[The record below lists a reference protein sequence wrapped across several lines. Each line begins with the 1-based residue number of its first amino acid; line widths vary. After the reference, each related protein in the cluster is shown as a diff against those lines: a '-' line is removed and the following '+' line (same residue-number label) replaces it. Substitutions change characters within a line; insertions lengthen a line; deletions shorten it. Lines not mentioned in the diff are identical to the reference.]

1 MPNVSTG
8 GRQVLMSR
16 GKHRNKA
23 AASMHHHGPASPQL
37 AARLRRQLI
46 EWARNEGIPSD
57 TTYDIGLACYE
68 AMANTV
74 VHAYPSGTVGPL
86 ELHAR
91 LDPGAVVVTVA
102 DRGRWDDAEAGTDA
116 GAEPDLSDEESGRRV
131 EERPGGRGLDLI
143 RQLSDDSEVVRGE
156 YGTTVRMRWPRKA
169 A

>member
-1 MPNVSTG
+1 
-8 GRQVLMSR
+8 
-16 GKHRNKA
+16 
-23 AASMHHHGPASPQL
+23 PASPQL

-74 VHAYPSGTVGPL
+74 VHAYPHGTVGPL

-102 DRGRWDDAEAGTDA
+102 DRGRWHDAEAEA
-116 GAEPDLSDEESGRRV
+116 GAEVGGEPDMVSDVESGEQE
-131 EERPGGRGLDLI
+131 EERRGGRGLDLI
-143 RQLSDDSEVVRGE
+143 RRLSDDSEVVRGE
-156 YGTTVRMRWPRKA
+156 YGTTVRMRWPREA

>member
-1 MPNVSTG
+1 
-8 GRQVLMSR
+8 MSR
-16 GKHRNKA
+16 GKHRDKA
-23 AASMHHHGPASPQL
+23 AVSLHHHGPASPQL

-57 TTYDIGLACYE
+57 TTYDIGLASYE

-74 VHAYPSGTVGPL
+74 VHAYPHGTVGPL

-102 DRGRWDDAEAGTDA
+102 DRGRWHDAEAEAGTEKGTESDTETDT
-116 GAEPDLSDEESGRRV
+116 EPDIEPGGEE
-131 EERPGGRGLDLI
+131 EHGGRGLDLI
-143 RQLSDDSEVVRGE
+143 RRLSDDSEVVRGE
-156 YGTTVRMRWPRKA
+156 YGTTVRMSWPREA

>member
-1 MPNVSTG
+1 
-8 GRQVLMSR
+8 MSK
-16 GKHRNKA
+16 GKHRDTA
-23 AASMHHHGPASPQL
+23 AASLHHHGPASPQL

-57 TTYDIGLACYE
+57 TTYDIGLASYE

-74 VHAYPSGTVGPL
+74 VHAYPHGTVGPL

-102 DRGRWDDAEAGTDA
+102 DRGTWDDAEVGTEA
-116 GAEPDLSDEESGRRV
+116 GAEPDPESDEESDGPGA
-131 EERPGGRGLDLI
+131 ERPGGRGLDLI
-143 RQLSDDSEVVRGE
+143 RRLSDDSEVVRGE
-156 YGTTVRMRWPRKA
+156 YGTTVRMSWPRKA